1 MEAVHPLGLRLMSPK
16 RSKVNWAAVDSRLPT
31 GSDEKSRKARR
42 ALFEKLDWNHNG
54 SLSLTEAQSS
64 VPALLAAPRGFRRSA
79 SAAPPMVPLTDLKPA
94 INGAFRAAQ
103 VLLPQTEGSATLTP
117 HAFHAFLVSF
127 RYYLELHVLF
137 EDVDQSNDGMV
148 GYRECMK
155 AVTLLN
161 DFGIE
166 ARDIKAK
173 FPKRDHSSDIRFDD
187 FVAWILGY
195 HVGTLDLC
203 LDVDEAGVTKEDEVN
218 NSVPTSGSPQDV
230 QCPDKGVADTANM
243 SEVVVKSESTTTP
256 PDKCEENE
264 LDQAENPEVQCE
276 ETKNDDIA
284 IVRFEK
290 DDSSKVDNQLQDE
303 DQPRI
308 QSRQST
314 VDLSSWISNL
324 KLQYQS
330 FEVGDQVMAVFGPTG
345 EWNPATINTVL
356 PDDEYIID
364 WDPIGTF
371 ILKSDRNKKNS
382 ELRKRP
388 PEPEETP
395 SPQEEEPEEATQ
407 EEDEEPD
414 EPDIRSRIRTAA
426 GATENNA
433 KDPLVM
439 MREQESVAD
448 TFLAWDKDNSGSISK
463 EELSQVLKEL
473 NPDFSEEDISVIFED
488 FDKNK
493 DGVVDY
499 REFLD
504 WIFGSR

>member
-1 MEAVHPLGLRLMSPK
+1 
-16 RSKVNWAAVDSRLPT
+16 
-31 GSDEKSRKARR
+31 
-42 ALFEKLDWNHNG
+42 
-54 SLSLTEAQSS
+54 
-64 VPALLAAPRGFRRSA
+64 
-79 SAAPPMVPLTDLKPA
+79 
-94 INGAFRAAQ
+94 
-103 VLLPQTEGSATLTP
+103 
-117 HAFHAFLVSF
+117 
-127 RYYLELHVLF
+127 
-137 EDVDQSNDGMV
+137 
-148 GYRECMK
+148 
-155 AVTLLN
+155 
-161 DFGIE
+161 
-166 ARDIKAK
+166 
-173 FPKRDHSSDIRFDD
+173 
-187 FVAWILGY
+187 
-195 HVGTLDLC
+195 
-203 LDVDEAGVTKEDEVN
+203 
-218 NSVPTSGSPQDV
+218 
-230 QCPDKGVADTANM
+230 
-243 SEVVVKSESTTTP
+243 VKSESTTTP